1 MSKDMFEID
10 DSELHEWQETLRFFE
25 ANFPKESKRVM
36 GKVGNQAKK
45 IVKAEAKQRV
55 GRVTGNYFKS
65 IKRGKVFVSD
75 QGEWTVRVF
84 PSYKI
89 APHAHLIENG
99 HRLVIN
105 GQEVGFIH
113 GKRVFDKA
121 GRSVEKE
128 FHRIVEEEM
137 DKELSKI

>member
-10 DSELHEWQETLRFFE
+10 DSELHAWQETLRFFE

-55 GRVTGNYFKS
+55 KKITGNYLKG
-65 IKRGKVFVSD
+65 IRRGKVFESD

-89 APHAHLIENG
+89 APHAHLIETG
-99 HRLVIN
+99 HRIVVN
-105 GQEVGFIH
+105 GEERGFVP
-113 GKRVFDKA
+113 GKRIFEKA
-121 GRSVEKE
+121 GRSIEKD
-128 FHRIVEEEM
+128 FHNIVEEEM
-137 DKELSKI
+137 DKELKKI